1 MDDHR
6 YKASINDSLNLDL
19 IASSD
24 VRQKPYSLLHNT
36 LHTLSD
42 SGKISHL
49 DTQWRLVGVSALNSF
64 CISISLAESKKGTG
78 RVKNLLKF
86 TQSSLFLG
94 HSA

>member
-1 MDDHR
+1 MMDDHR

-49 DTQWRLVGVSALNSF
+49 DTQ
-64 CISISLAESKKGTG
+64 
-78 RVKNLLKF
+78 
-86 TQSSLFLG
+86 
-94 HSA
+94 